1 MSCIFIF
8 VYNRN
13 SSLDY
18 FIKTYYN
25 NIIKIQRVLNMKKCK
40 FCEQELPDE
49 INFCPYC
56 MKSQNF
62 KKKVTP
68 KSMVSFRLY
77 QKPKKIRFSKNPV
90 ILSLQYLMCV
100 VIITVGIILSAGVLV
115 GIIDLFLDYA
125 EATAR
130 IIPFLPY

>member
-49 INFCPYC
+49 IDFCPYC
-56 MKSQNF
+56 MKSQNV
-62 KKKVTP
+62 KQKIKL
-68 KSMVSFRLY
+68 KSLTRFQIF
-77 QKPKKIRFSKNPV
+77 QKPTHIRLSKNPI
-90 ILSLQYLMCV
+90 ILSLQFVICA
-100 VIITVGIILSAGVLV
+100 VIISFVIIIGAGILIGIIE
-115 GIIDLFLDYA
+115 IILDYT

-130 IIPFLPY
+130 IIPFFPY